1 MVPRRSAALLLLDCS
16 AGLAWSA
23 MRCTVWRGSVTVA
36 HPCTLIYLIIIG
48 GCAELYSV
56 QRGGSIWYVLD
67 VLQRCAGGIIA
78 ACIGLL
84 FAAVEWVKSHG
95 KPL

>member
-36 HPCTLIYLIIIG
+36 HPCTLIYIIIIG
-48 GCAELYSV
+48 GL
-56 QRGGSIWYVLD
+56 R
-67 VLQRCAGGIIA
+67 
-78 ACIGLL
+78 
-84 FAAVEWVKSHG
+84 
-95 KPL
+95 